1 MTRTPIRL
9 MSSVRILTTLLVG
22 AMLAVLVV
30 GVSLYPMLHP
40 AFTRLLVERYSSAKS
55 AGISEA
61 SMLASAEKVR
71 QFVADGDVADLPA
84 TVDGRPGFDAAAVS
98 HLRDVGHV
106 VSGARILTGV
116 LAAVIVL
123 WLAFELSRR
132 RFDRIAPALFAGA
145 AFCVVVVILGAV
157 AGTLNFDSLFEWFH
171 GIFFAPGTWQ
181 FPADSLLIEAF
192 PEPFWS
198 TAAAVWAGLILLGGA
213 VLAAAGAL
221 VRIGVRGT
229 SAESE

>member
-1 MTRTPIRL
+1 

-22 AMLAVLVV
+22 AMLAVLVA
-30 GVSLYPMLHP
+30 GISLYPMLHP
-40 AFTRLLVERYSSAKS
+40 TLTRLLVERYSSAQD

-61 SMLASAEKVR
+61 SMLATAEKVR
-71 QFVADGDVADLPA
+71 QFVADSDVTDLPA
-84 TVDGRPGFDAAAVS
+84 TVEGRPGFDAAAVS
-98 HLRDVGHV
+98 HLRDVGRV
-106 VSGARILTGV
+106 VSGARTTTGV

-145 AFCVVVVILGAV
+145 AFCVVIVALGAV
-157 AGTLNFDSLFEWFH
+157 AGTMNFDSLFEWFH
-171 GIFFAPGTWQ
+171 GLFFAPGTWQ
-181 FPADSLLIEAF
+181 FPADSLLIQTF

-198 TAAAVWAGLILLGGA
+198 TAAAVWAGLILLGAAALA
-213 VLAAAGAL
+213 VAGAL
-221 VRIGVRGT
+221 VRGGVRGT